1 MNATDQKLLQELNVI
16 KKIQNRQ
23 DQIDKLIL
31 FVEKLIR
38 IR

>member
-1 MNATDQKLLQELNVI
+1 MNATDQKLLQELNII

>member
-1 MNATDQKLLQELNVI
+1 MNPTDQKLLQELNII